1 MSDSKKRNPAK
12 KSLVAWIFEF
22 AGEKKGQ
29 YIVSVFFALLS
40 VACCIAPYLMIARIV
55 RQLLAGVRDWN
66 LFLKECGIAALFW
79 LGNVVFHAIS
89 TSVSHMATFNL
100 L

>member
-29 YIVSVFFALLS
+29 YIVSVFFALFS
-40 VACCIAPYLMIARIV
+40 GSRGAAPARFDAP
-55 RQLLAGVRDWN
+55 RQSASL
-66 LFLKECGIAALFW
+66 
-79 LGNVVFHAIS
+79 
-89 TSVSHMATFNL
+89 
-100 L
+100 